1 MRNIIL
7 GLSEIRWRYAMST
20 TNSNETALINAASRM
35 GAMHTDRLSGFGNAL
50 LLVER
55 ERLSVN
61 VVKVSA

>member
-1 MRNIIL
+1 
-7 GLSEIRWRYAMST
+7 MST